1 MERKLLFILLALLS
15 AIGAWATEYTVT
27 YSTSTGS
34 YTATNPAGTWASKW
48 VSTATDPQ
56 VTLSTGA
63 NNIAVST
70 GYIYSG
76 ASGCTYTLTA
86 QAGYLITGYTIT
98 GTAQSG
104 AQTLTPA
111 AGGSAVSFATS
122 GTTTLAVSGLS
133 TSSTS
138 FQQSTPN
145 SGIALSSFTIT
156 LEEDPEFAQ
165 WKPTIA
171 DDAFLTVGE
180 KVSSISAVTDV
191 ADNTK
196 WYIVTQVRNGESPM
210 YDAGTG
216 SLLKRAA
223 TSVTVASL
231 NETIAKSNAAY
242 LVRFFSAGEGLYN
255 IQFANGNWIDEALKT
270 TASKGS
276 AGTYAFYNSNG
287 GSGSYFGW
295 NLNSTSGS
303 IVDNNG
309 AGNGLAF
316 WGSGVVSGTSGN
328 NVWYVY
334 ETTVEVPAVTIDVT
348 YEQYVNGIATGVT
361 FTETV
366 LPNSDINI
374 PISFTSGYNA
384 IAYDITTEGTIADAD
399 VTIKVNINK
408 KDGLVETLSELSNSK
423 AYTIRCPRG
432 TYTVVDGN
440 LANTVK
446 NSSYGVNNFAI
457 ISYENKYY
465 LWSVDAGKFV
475 SCDGTALGNVPVAI
489 TMTNVANGMFKI
501 QGNGKTMNATSGQ
514 TTGAIF
520 DTWTTTDEG
529 NSCAIIAAAD
539 FDATDVIAT
548 IEVMLNTK
556 SINFAVNVTGT
567 TEAENTR
574 AGKITMV
581 LSDGSTFNK
590 YLYADTEETN
600 LQYLDMT
607 FTAIA
612 TSYRGYEFTGFTI
625 DGTDYGTSI
634 EAGELAEVA
643 SSATLVAN
651 YTASTGN
658 GLNLWYDY
666 NEDMTEAYRLPA
678 IIRTQS
684 GRIIA
689 FADYRPGNTDVGI
702 GPTSIERRYSD
713 DGGETWSP
721 AIRVAQGNWGVNTEN
736 VIEWS
741 FGDPAAVAD
750 NTPGNSGND
759 VLMVC
764 CGGNARWTVSVYN
777 PDVSKQQQG
786 CVAWRSSDGGETWG
800 NYEYI
805 QPALMQAF
813 VDAGIRAADGSSG
826 IVRSFFTS
834 GRIIQS
840 VRKAEGAQYNRI
852 YNAVDVNGG
861 DVVVYSDDFGATWK
875 VLGGQIANNGDEAHV
890 VELPDGDIL
899 LVGKGSTSR
908 YVNVFNYSD
917 FNTAA
922 GQWGPTNQWNNA
934 VATSCNGDVE
944 VVEAYDAYGEKNTV
958 VVETAPMTSSPE
970 RREIQYYFIALPKAT
985 GFSTA
990 DFSTE
995 GGASWTQGM
1004 NVTHNW
1010 GAYSILLGNDDG
1022 TMDILFEEC
1031 AKDETKHPTGYCLVY
1046 QKAHDIKDITLNQF
1060 FFNKD
1065 QAAAEGV
1072 KIPRPGH
1079 FYRFKSTKSDACL
1092 AVVGSEVKVAETD
1105 DISTI
1110 WYYDTDGLVAY
1121 IKGLY
1126 LDCNAK
1132 GFASVGTSYKAEI
1145 QPNSYY
1151 EGKYTIQT
1159 NNRYC
1164 YHRDSNG
1171 TIDRGSGYNNDEG
1184 YAWIVEEVTSLPVT
1198 VSSLCLATL
1207 YSPMGLTAPEGVK
1220 VYAATKNESSGTIH
1234 FDEVEAVK
1242 AGTGVLVEAEAGTY
1256 NFTIV
1261 SNESDYTSDLVG
1273 SVATVSRT
1281 SVAATIYTLQSGPV
1295 FKQYTGENVTGFRS
1309 HIETEA
1315 SSSVK
1320 AFDVIFDD
1328 ATGLNAVNVEE
1339 IMINGP
1345 IYNLAGQRISK
1356 AQKGINIVNDKKI
1369 LK

>member
-1 MERKLLFILLALLS
+1 MKQNLILLLTALLGTIS
-15 AIGAWATEYTVT
+15 VWATEYTVT
-27 YSTSTGS
+27 YSKSTGS
-34 YTATNPAGTWASKW
+34 YTATNGAGTWASKW

-56 VTLSTGA
+56 VTLSVGA

-111 AGGSAVSFATS
+111 AGGTATSFATS
-122 GTTTLAVSGLS
+122 GTTTLTVSGLS
-133 TSSTS
+133 TASTS

-145 SGIALSSFTIT
+145 SGIAISSFTIT
-156 LEEDPEFAQ
+156 LTEDPAFAQ
-165 WKPTIA
+165 WKPVIA

-210 YDAGTG
+210 YDAGAGNTVM
-216 SLLKRAA
+216 RAA
-223 TSVTVASL
+223 ATVTPASL
-231 NETIAKSNAAY
+231 NETNAKNNAAY

-255 IQFANGNWIDEALKT
+255 MQFANGVWIDGSLKT

-309 AGNGLAF
+309 AGYGLAF
-316 WGSGVVSGTSGN
+316 WGSGTVSGTSGN

-334 ETTVEVPAVTIDVT
+334 ETTVEVPTVTIDVT
-348 YEQYVNGIATGVT
+348 YEQYVNGVATGLT
-361 FTETV
+361 HTETV
-366 LPNSDINI
+366 MPNSSINI
-374 PISFTSGYNA
+374 PADFTNGYSTF
-384 IAYDITTEGTIADAD
+384 AYDITTEGTIADANT
-399 VTIKVNINK
+399 TIKVNINK
-408 KDGLVETLSELSNSK
+408 KEGLVEALSELSNSK
-423 AYTIRCPRG
+423 AYTIKCPRG
-432 TYTVVDGN
+432 TYTTVDGS

-446 NSSYGVNNFAI
+446 NSAYSVNNFAI
-457 ISYENKYY
+457 ISYEGKYY
-465 LWSVDAGKFV
+465 LWSVAEEKFV
-475 SCDGTALGNVPVAI
+475 SCDGTALGDIPVAI
-489 TMTNVANGMFKI
+489 TMTSVSHGLFKI
-501 QGNGKTMNATSGQ
+501 QGNGKTLNATSGK

-539 FDATDVIAT
+539 FDPTNVIAT
-548 IEVMLNTK
+548 IEVLLNTK
-556 SINFAVNVTGT
+556 TINLSVNVTGA

-574 AGKITMV
+574 AGKITMA

-590 YLYADTEETN
+590 YLYADTEVTG

-612 TSYRGYEFTGFTI
+612 TSYRGYDFTGFTI

-634 EAGELAEVA
+634 EAGELTSVA
-643 SSATLVAN
+643 DGATLVAN

-678 IIRTQS
+678 IIRTKS

-721 AIRVAQGNWGVNTEN
+721 AIRVAQGNWGVNTAN

-764 CGGNARWTVSVYN
+764 CGGNARWTNSVYN
-777 PDVSKQQQG
+777 PDVSQQQQG
-786 CVAWRSSDGGETWG
+786 CVAWRSTDGGETWG

-890 VELPDGDIL
+890 VELPDGDLL

-917 FNTAA
+917 FDTAT

-934 VATSCNGDVE
+934 AATSCNGDVE
-944 VVEAYDAYGEKNTV
+944 MVEAYDAYGEKNTV
-958 VVETAPMTSSPE
+958 IVETAPMTSSPQ

-985 GFSTA
+985 GFTTA
-990 DFSTE
+990 DFSTA

-1010 GAYSILLGNDDG
+1010 GAYSILLGNGDG
-1022 TMDILFEEC
+1022 TMDILFEES
-1031 AKDETKHPTGYCLVY
+1031 AKDETHLPTGYCLVY
-1046 QKAHDIKDITLNQF
+1046 QKAHNIKDITLNQYF
-1060 FFNKD
+1060 FDKA
-1065 QAAAEGV
+1065 QAEAEAV
-1072 KIPRPGH
+1072 KTPRPGH
-1079 FYRFKSTKSDACL
+1079 FYRFKSTQSEAYL
-1092 AVVGSEVKVAETD
+1092 AVVSGEVKVAAADEA
-1105 DISTI
+1105 STL
-1110 WYYDTDGLVAY
+1110 WFYSNDGLVSY
-1121 IKGLY
+1121 TTGQY
-1126 LDCNAK
+1126 LDGNAK
-1132 GFASVGTSYKAEI
+1132 GLAPVGTNYKAAIE
-1145 QPNSYY
+1145 PNSYY

-1159 NNRYC
+1159 NSRYT

-1171 TIDRGSGYNNDEG
+1171 TIDRGSGYNNDQG
-1184 YAWIVEEVTSLPVT
+1184 YAWIVEDVTSVPVT
-1198 VSSLCLATL
+1198 VKSLGLATF
-1207 YSPMGLTAPEGVK
+1207 YSPVGLTAPAGVK
-1220 VYAATKNESSGTIH
+1220 LYAATLNDTYIH

-1242 AGTGVLVEAEAGTY
+1242 AGTGVLVEAAEGTY
-1256 NFTIV
+1256 DFTV
-1261 SNESDYTSDLVG
+1261 ESNEADYTSDLVG
-1273 SVATVSRT
+1273 SVATKART
-1281 SVAATIYTLQSGPV
+1281 SIAANVYTLQSGPA
-1295 FKQYTGENVTGFRS
+1295 FKPYTGENVTGFRS
-1309 HIETEA
+1309 HIEE

-1320 AFDVIFDD
+1320 AFNIIFGDD
-1328 ATGLNAVNVEE
+1328 ETGISDLNSKWSMVN
-1339 IMINGP
+1339 GQS
-1345 IYNLAGQRISK
+1345 IYNLAGQRMNK
-1356 AQKGINIVNDKKI
+1356 MQKGVNIINGKKI